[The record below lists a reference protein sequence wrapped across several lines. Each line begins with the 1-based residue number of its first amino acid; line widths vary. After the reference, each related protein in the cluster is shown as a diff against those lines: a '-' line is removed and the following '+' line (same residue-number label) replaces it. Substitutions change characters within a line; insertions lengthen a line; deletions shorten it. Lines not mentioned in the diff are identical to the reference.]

1 MSMNRPYLSTDEL
14 PQTLRLFPLAGALL
28 LPRGELPLN
37 IFEPRYVAMIDS
49 ALASDRLVGMVQ
61 PAMRPCAESGRQP
74 LCEIGCAG
82 RVTRLAETGD
92 GRYLVTLCGVGRFRI
107 LAEIENEEPFRSGT
121 VDFTPFA
128 RDLEAGAGEAAVD
141 RFRMI
146 EMLRSFASSSRLEVD
161 WTSIDAA
168 PTETLVNALAMMSP
182 FGAREKQSLLEAED
196 LKTRAEMLIA
206 LAQFELTQT
215 QGAMPPDANLRPH

>member
-37 IFEPRYVAMIDS
+37 IFEPRYLALIDA

-61 PAMRPCAESGRQP
+61 PAMRPSADSKTP
-74 LCEIGCAG
+74 LCEVGCAG
-82 RVTRLAETGD
+82 RLTRLAETGD
-92 GRYLVTLCGVGRFRI
+92 GRYLITLCGVGRFRI
-107 LAEIENEEPFRSGT
+107 LSEIDNEEPFRSAR
-121 VDFTPFA
+121 VDFTYFE
-128 RDLEAGAGEAAVD
+128 RDLEAGAGESAVN
-141 RFRMI
+141 RIRMI
-146 EMLRSFASSSRLEVD
+146 EMLRSFANSSRLEVD

-196 LKTRAEMLIA
+196 LKTRAEILIA
-206 LAQFELTQT
+206 LAQFDMAQA
-215 QGAMPPDANLRPH
+215 QGGAMPPDARPH

>member
-14 PQTLRLFPLAGALL
+14 PHTLRLLPLAGALL

-37 IFEPRYVAMIDS
+37 IFEPRYLAMIDA

-61 PAMRPCAESGRQP
+61 PAMRPNSDSRTP
-74 LCEIGCAG
+74 LCQVGCAG
-82 RVTRLAETGD
+82 RLTRLAETGD
-92 GRYLVTLCGVGRFRI
+92 GRYLITLCGVGRFRI
-107 LAEIENEEPFRSGT
+107 LTEIDNDEPFRSAK
-121 VDFTPFA
+121 VDFTSFA
-128 RDLEAGAGEAAVD
+128 RDLESGAGESAVD
-141 RFRMI
+141 RIRMV
-146 EMLRSFASSSRLEVD
+146 EMLRSFASASRLEVD

-196 LKTRAEMLIA
+196 LKTRAEILIA
-206 LAQFELTQT
+206 LAQFDMAQA
-215 QGAMPPDANLRPH
+215 QGVMPPDANARPH